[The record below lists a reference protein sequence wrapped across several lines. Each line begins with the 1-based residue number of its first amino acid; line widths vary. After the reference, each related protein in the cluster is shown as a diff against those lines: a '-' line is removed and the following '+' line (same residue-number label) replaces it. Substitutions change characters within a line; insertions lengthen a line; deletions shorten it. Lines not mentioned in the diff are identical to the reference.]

1 MAEVFRKPTKHDI
14 PPDRTREA
22 RDFYMATRRPRDEED
37 FQRKCQYFIGGKCVA
52 TTRDPFIA
60 KWSGR
65 QKTLWKEIQKNEAR
79 LKTIANKI
87 DNDVRTVESKRHS
100 VKQDAVQAVEKA
112 RAEIKALKSERETI
126 TKELGDMS
134 KELREVTKKLEGFC
148 SRCKFFSPGLR
159 AEREA
164 LKAKDEIMKTEEV
177 LGDVRGDEGEEAETA
192 DSENEEVKSDGD
204 AEDRGE

>member
-87 DNDVRTVESKRHS
+87 D
-100 VKQDAVQAVEKA
+100 
-112 RAEIKALKSERETI
+112 
-126 TKELGDMS
+126 KELGDMS